1 MKETERA
8 EKYYEE
14 LETKPEFIKL
24 THTGISTDYDVIFK
38 FATDFSNQE
47 NKELKEEVFR
57 LKMIN
62 SPDIDLKDQIQ
73 SLNQENKELIEFAIW
88 MTGCGYD
95 FTQHEYFNK
104 MRDKLLLNN
113 KP

>member
-38 FATDFSNQE
+38 FATDFNSQENKDMNDVVLRNLKLEGE
-47 NKELKEEVFR
+47 NKELREIILRDLLESMDGTHPEYHYEIVEEALKE
-57 LKMIN
+57 
-62 SPDIDLKDQIQ
+62 
-73 SLNQENKELIEFAIW
+73 
-88 MTGCGYD
+88 
-95 FTQHEYFNK
+95 H
-104 MRDKLLLNN
+104 LNN

>member
-47 NKELKEEVFR
+47 NKELREIILRDLLESMDGTHPEYHYEIVEEALKE
-57 LKMIN
+57 
-62 SPDIDLKDQIQ
+62 
-73 SLNQENKELIEFAIW
+73 
-88 MTGCGYD
+88 
-95 FTQHEYFNK
+95 H
-104 MRDKLLLNN
+104 LNN